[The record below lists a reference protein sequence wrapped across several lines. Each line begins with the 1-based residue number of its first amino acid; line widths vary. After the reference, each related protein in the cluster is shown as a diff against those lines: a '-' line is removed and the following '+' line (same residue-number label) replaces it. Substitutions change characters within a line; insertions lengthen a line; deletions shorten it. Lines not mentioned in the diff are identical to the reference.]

1 MPADERRPVDRN
13 ALYEEVWTQP
23 VTIVAERYGLSDVGL
38 AKLCRRVE
46 IPVPS
51 RGYWA
56 KVKAGR
62 IMRKVPLKPMSQ
74 RTPLPLGPI
83 PLSPE
88 QRKTRA
94 VIRDAVAKAKV
105 ERPSFEVPPALL
117 APHQL
122 VRAAELRLKRRDGW
136 DSETGLRSAPN
147 EVLHLEVTRE
157 NLDRAL
163 RLADT
168 LIRALE
174 VSDVAVHVDSQN
186 RATVLESAGTL
197 VPLAITEKLAWTEH
211 VPTRAERRAQKRY
224 DNSYRSG
231 ETVDYPHIPQ
241 FDPQPTG
248 RLTITVGRK
257 YAARSWN
264 DTERKRLEERVGH
277 VVAGIIAF
285 IEIKRAEEA
294 ERARRAEAHRIAL
307 EKYERE
313 VARYESERQRLRS
326 LRRDAAQYRRARE
339 LREYLDAY
347 ERAACDAGRLVPKV
361 EDWLAWARAK
371 ADCIDPLILMSD
383 VILDAPKPERPSFW

>member
-1 MPADERRPVDRN
+1 MPEDMQGPVDRN
-13 ALYEEVWTQP
+13 TLYDEVWAQP
-23 VTIVAERYGLSDVGL
+23 VKIVAERYGLSDVGL
-38 AKLCRRVE
+38 AKICLKLE

-62 IMRKVPLKPMSQ
+62 IMRKVPLKPISQ
-74 RTPLPLGPI
+74 RTPPALGPI

-105 ERPSFEVPPALL
+105 ARPSIEVSTALL

-168 LIRALE
+168 LIKALE
-174 VSDVAVHVDSQN
+174 VSDVAVYVDTQN
-186 RATVLESAGTL
+186 RATVLESAGTR
-197 VPLAITEKLAWTEH
+197 VPLVITEKLAWKEH

-224 DNSYRSG
+224 DDAYLTG
-231 ETVDYPHIPQ
+231 ESVDYPHIPQ

-277 VVAGIIAF
+277 VAAGIIAF

-307 EKYERE
+307 EKYERDVE
-313 VARYESERQRLRS
+313 RYESERLRLRS
-326 LRRDAAQYRRARE
+326 LRRDAVRYRRARE

-347 ERAACDAGRLVPKV
+347 ERAACDAGQLAPEV
-361 EDWLAWARAK
+361 EDWLVWARAK

-383 VILDAPKPERPSFW
+383 VILDAPKPERPGYW